1 MTIGERRKPARAV
14 PNQQKLVAGIG
25 CGSAASAGEIIA
37 LVNACLAESG
47 LHASALLAI
56 ASHQRKHDAQQLY
69 AASAHFGVPLRLLSD
84 ADLAPATPSPSVLT
98 HVGLP
103 AIAEAV
109 AAAAGPLLLGKRK
122 SAHATCALA
131 ACGSDFDPTQFGRAA
146 LYPSSSAAMAS
157 STLDTSRAGP

>member
-25 CGSAASAGEIIA
+25 CGSAATSSEIIA
-37 LVNACLAESG
+37 LINACLAEAG
-47 LHASALLAI
+47 LPAALLAI
-56 ASHQRKHDAQQLY
+56 ASHQRKHDAQPLY
-69 AASAHFGVPLRLLSD
+69 AVSAHFDVPLRLLGD
-84 ADLAPATPSPSVLT
+84 ADLAPATPSPSVLA
-98 HVGLP
+98 HIGLP

-131 ACGSDFDPTQFGRAA
+131 ACGPDFDLAQFGSAA